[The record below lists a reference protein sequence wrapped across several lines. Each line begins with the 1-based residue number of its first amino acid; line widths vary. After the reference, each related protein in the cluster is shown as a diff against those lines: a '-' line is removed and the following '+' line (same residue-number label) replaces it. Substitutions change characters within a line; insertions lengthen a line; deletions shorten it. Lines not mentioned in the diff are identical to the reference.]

1 MFSHMGSLVCVS
13 ESTYMGAGGGFGSVF
28 FREKRIYKYIF
39 SLRQDLTISNVKN
52 ASLLTFL
59 HLNRMALYVSIYCI
73 IFSIDSHNGR

>member
-1 MFSHMGSLVCVS
+1 
-13 ESTYMGAGGGFGSVF
+13 MGAGGGFGSGFF
-28 FREKRIYKYIF
+28 FREKIIYKYIF

-59 HLNRMALYVSIYCI
+59 HLNKMALYVSIYCI